1 MINEQTTGFTT
12 LGGEFPGGKQRKQK
26 ASIHIPGKNKLK
38 EFKALNMRHP
48 VDSIADLKD
57 LQAMD
62 MRDNLTKP
70 KVIYPQNSH
79 IKYI

>member
-1 MINEQTTGFTT
+1 
-12 LGGEFPGGKQRKQK
+12 
-26 ASIHIPGKNKLK
+26 
-38 EFKALNMRHP
+38 MRHP
-48 VDSIADLKD
+48 VDSIVDLKD

-79 IKYI
+79 IKYIGGDEKVCRRYVSI